1 MGYLRNQNIVSADMA
16 GDTVMMSIE
25 QGAYFGIND
34 VGRAAWDI
42 LESRH
47 DEDQIIQKLL
57 AVYDIDEVTCQREV
71 RDFLRQLLE
80 NKLIVS
86 V

>member
-1 MGYLRNQNIVSADMA
+1 
-16 GDTVMMSIE
+16 MMSVE
-25 QGAYFGIND
+25 QGAYLGIND
-34 VGRAAWDI
+34 VGRAFWDI
-42 LESRH
+42 LETHH
-47 DEDQIIQKLL
+47 DEDQIIQKFL